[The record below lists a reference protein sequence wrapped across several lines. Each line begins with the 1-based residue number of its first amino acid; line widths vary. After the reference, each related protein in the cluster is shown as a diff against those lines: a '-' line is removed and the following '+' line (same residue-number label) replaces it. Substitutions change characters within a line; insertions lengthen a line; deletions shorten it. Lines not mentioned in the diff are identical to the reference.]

1 MSDAYEHPYDRR
13 PGSWLSEVSRIFSE
27 ENVHYLVDTQGGVH
41 FYFDKEFAHNQA
53 ATVAVLKG
61 SRYANTLRSFEGA
74 LTALSQAPP
83 HGKAAIRST
92 FAAFEGLFRLMFP
105 ETDKIRRAA
114 SARSSSPWSTLEALR
129 YSLLIT
135 WLGKF
140 GAV

>member
-1 MSDAYEHPYDRR
+1 VSDAYEHPYDRR

-105 ETDKIRRAA
+105 DSPRLTAKEVETLKPLVQSCIRPTPQRWV
-114 SARSSSPWSTLEALR
+114 RPTR
-129 YSLLIT
+129 C
-135 WLGKF
+135 
-140 GAV
+140 